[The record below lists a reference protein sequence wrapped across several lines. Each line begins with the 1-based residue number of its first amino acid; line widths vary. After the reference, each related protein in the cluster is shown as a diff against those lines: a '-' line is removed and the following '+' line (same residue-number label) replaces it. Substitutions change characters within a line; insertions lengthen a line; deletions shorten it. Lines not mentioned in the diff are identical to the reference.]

1 MATLVTPIQQAVT
14 GAEYLGDQTDPLQAL
29 AMFYR
34 AFNARDLGL
43 MEQNWD
49 PTDQAALDNPLG
61 GIKRGWREIKT
72 VYERI
77 FGSEARVEV
86 EFYDYTMHGDGNI
99 FFVVGRERGTLKSR
113 KGILDL
119 SIRTSRIFRR
129 AADSRWRQI
138 HHHGSFD
145 DPSFL
150 AKYQQMVG

>member
-14 GAEYLGDQTDPLQAL
+14 GDEFHHDQADPLQAL

-34 AFNARDLGL
+34 AFNKRDLAL

-49 PTDQAALDNPLG
+49 PTVEAALDNPLG

-77 FGSEARVEV
+77 FSSEARVEV
-86 EFYDYTMHGDGNI
+86 EFYDYTMHGNDNV
-99 FFVVGRERGTLKSR
+99 FFVVGRERGMLKSP
-113 KGILDL
+113 KGTLAL

-129 AADSRWRQI
+129 AADGRWRQI

-145 DPSFL
+145 DHSFL
-150 AKYQQMVG
+150 SKYQQMVG

>member
-14 GAEYLGDQTDPLQAL
+14 GNEFLGDQADPLQAL

-34 AFNARDLGL
+34 AFHQRDLAL

-49 PTDQAALDNPLG
+49 STDEAALDNPLG
-61 GIKRGWREIKT
+61 GIKRGWREIRT

-77 FGSEARVEV
+77 FSSDARVEV
-86 EFYDYTMHGDGNI
+86 EFYDYTMHGSGDI
-99 FFVVGRERGTLKSR
+99 FFVVGRERGTLVSP
-113 KGILDL
+113 KGRLDL

-129 AADSRWRQI
+129 AADGRWRQL

-150 AKYQQMVG
+150 SKYQEMIT

>member
-1 MATLVTPIQQAVT
+1 MPTLVIPIQQAVT
-14 GAEYLGDQTDPLQAL
+14 GAEYRGDQTDPLQAL

-34 AFNARDLGL
+34 AFNGRDLAL

-49 PTDQAALDNPLG
+49 ATDEAALDNPLG

-77 FGSEARVEV
+77 FASEARVEV
-86 EFYDYTMHGDGNI
+86 EFYDYTLHGDSNI
-99 FFVVGRERGTLKSR
+99 FFVVGRERGTLKSP
-113 KGILDL
+113 KGTLDL

-129 AADSRWRQI
+129 AADGLWRQL

-150 AKYQQMVG
+150 AKYQQLVG